1 MRVTLGGLRKS
12 LLDIITHNVF
22 LFASLVIFAGSCLY
36 SRSADEPSLLMGL
49 GLSVMACVGCVI
61 SQAVREPASSL
72 LSVGS
77 VASLQ
82 LYSLFPRN
90 AVELTVVV
98 AGTVLFVAHIES
110 RREQPDLAKKA
121 VVNGKRDS
129 LDVLRLVIALLILI
143 GSILASLLIRRPDSQ
158 APLLLLSLA
167 PDWFSTSGWLSPGS
181 LLLSMIFL
189 GITFSIV
196 CWAMSQAVSLDI
208 PSESSKSALIVLER
222 RRTVSKRRRLSDVSL
237 LLASTLLLIPLVLVP
252 LLFPKLILT
261 FENIVSIIFA
271 AIEKLIRAMLGG

>member
-1 MRVTLGGLRKS
+1 
-12 LLDIITHNVF
+12 
-22 LFASLVIFAGSCLY
+22 
-36 SRSADEPSLLMGL
+36 MGL